1 MWTTIRIS
9 DDLYREVKASAARSG
24 RTAAAVLENSVR
36 MGMVDTGNRRA
47 TQPYTVH
54 AIGSGGRRAG
64 VDLSSNAVVAEAFD
78 EGAHFDALP

>member
-9 DDLYREVKASAARSG
+9 DDLYREVKASAAQSG
-24 RTAAAVLENSVR
+24 RTAAAVLENAVR
-36 MGMVDTGNRRA
+36 MGMDTGNRRA
-47 TQPYTVH
+47 TQPCTVH